1 MKQLVHNI
9 SICSICGGILVTVGA
24 MSGMLA
30 KRVSW
35 MERDTSSAHNYKALK
50 NFFNCE
56 STYRVS
62 RYYRFMQKC
71 SPCLNFLPLILP
83 ANAKPIFDDKLNSS
97 NIASFLLLYLVDV
110 NTLLSTPR

>member
-1 MKQLVHNI
+1 MLSLIGPFPTKAKLSVLAGVKI
-9 SICSICGGILVTVGA
+9 SLFIYSICGGILVTVGA

-56 STYRVS
+56 SINKFS
-62 RYYRFMQKC
+62 RF
-71 SPCLNFLPLILP
+71 
-83 ANAKPIFDDKLNSS
+83 
-97 NIASFLLLYLVDV
+97 
-110 NTLLSTPR
+110 

>member
-1 MKQLVHNI
+1 MLSLIGPFPTKAKLSVLAGVKI
-9 SICSICGGILVTVGA
+9 SLFIYSICGGILVTVGA

-56 STYRVS
+56 S
-62 RYYRFMQKC
+62 
-71 SPCLNFLPLILP
+71 
-83 ANAKPIFDDKLNSS
+83 A
-97 NIASFLLLYLVDV
+97 
-110 NTLLSTPR
+110 